1 MTAVQTSAEQSGA
14 TNGQDQYPAGAQV
27 VVRDEVWLVRSS
39 MPTADD
45 GTRIEVVGVSEF
57 VRDQEAVFFSGLDRI
72 ELLDPRATALVMDDS
87 PNYRRSRLF
96 LEAVLRR
103 TALPQSERRLALA
116 DSFLMDPLP
125 YQRRPAELALSGANL
140 RPRLLIADVVG
151 LGKTLEIG
159 LTLAELIRRGRGERI
174 LVVTPQHVLEQFQHE
189 LWTRFA
195 IPLVRLDSVGIE
207 RIQREIPAGRNP
219 FTSFKRVIV
228 SIDTLKNTD
237 QYQHHLEQIRW
248 DAVVIDESHNLI
260 NRGSLRNQ
268 LARTLA
274 PRTDALILASAT
286 PHNGDA
292 KSFAELIGLLDPV
305 AIRDPENYRAADIEH
320 LFIRRTKVS
329 PEVREQMKGQWADR
343 GPSHSVRC
351 PATPAEEKI
360 FEELAA
366 VWLPGDGGTSV
377 SSVPLFPYT
386 LLKSFLSSHA
396 ALKAT
401 VSARIKTL
409 EKKDDPRGTAAEL
422 AALQRLSELAA
433 DLTEADSAKFTALV
447 RQLREEIGVGPGSD
461 ERVVIFSERV
471 QTLEWL
477 SAVLPAALGFKGRAA
492 RDCVRVMHG
501 GLSDEQQMS
510 CVEEFGLA
518 DAPVRVLVTGDV
530 ASEGVNLHRQCHQL
544 VHYDVPWSLIRIE
557 QRNGR
562 IDRYGQARP
571 PEFRALILTSEV
583 EGAKDDT
590 VVAERLLER
599 EDQAHRS
606 LGTAEA
612 VTGLYRAEA
621 EEKSLIQD
629 LLRGRTVDE
638 SLDARRSGADGGDA
652 GLDDFLADFFGP
664 VGEVGDL
671 GEAGSIGEDT
681 RPTESG
687 ASASAGMEASSTGR
701 AAASP
706 VVPRLFDSTAH
717 FLDEAL
723 REVYP
728 DARDRLELDRDEQS
742 GLLSFRPPTE
752 LVHRLKALPTDYL
765 REQRLRERLLVTFN
779 RRLAEHSLQRARE
792 SSTSSWPEI
801 SLLTDLHPVVEW
813 LTDKVLVGMGR
824 QEAPMITAN
833 VAEPVY
839 LVQGVYS
846 NKLGR
851 PTVVK
856 WMGVTWLEATRE
868 GLVDDDMVSL
878 LRRCG
883 VGPTMANKLRFR
895 DPEPLCEALPHVL
908 DTAEAFLNTH
918 RDAWDEPLREPIE
931 QYKRRLGAWRQPT
944 LAGERTK
951 ERLADLADSLL
962 TTGRP
967 LLRVLAVL
975 LPDTDRKPGDDGPP
989 PVSLTAPASSAT
1001 ALRSPSAP
1009 AAP

>member
-1 MTAVQTSAEQSGA
+1 MTAVQTSAEQSGV
-14 TNGQDQYPAGAQV
+14 TTGQDQYPAGAQV
-27 VVRDEVWLVRSS
+27 VVRDEEWLVRSS
-39 MPTADD
+39 MPTEDD

-72 ELLDPRATALVMDDS
+72 ELLDPRETALVMDDS

-305 AIRDPENYRAADIEH
+305 AIRDPESYRAADIEH
-320 LFIRRTKVS
+320 LFIRRTKIS

-343 GPSHSVRC
+343 GPSHSVHC

-366 VWLPGDGGTSV
+366 VWLPGEGGTSV

-396 ALKAT
+396 ALRAT

-409 EKKDDPRGTAAEL
+409 EKKDDPQGTAAEL
-422 AALQRLSELAA
+422 AALHRLSELAA
-433 DLTEADSAKFTALV
+433 DLTEADSAKFAALV

-461 ERVVIFSERV
+461 ERVVVFSERV

-477 SAVLPAALGFKGRAA
+477 ADVLPAALGFKGRAA
-492 RDCVRVMHG
+492 RDCVRIMHG
-501 GLSDEQQMS
+501 GLSDEQQMA

-518 DAPVRVLVTGDV
+518 DTPVRVLVTGDV

-590 VVAERLLER
+590 VVAERLLKR

-638 SLDARRSGADGGDA
+638 SLDARRSGADGEDA

-664 VGEVGDL
+664 VGE
-671 GEAGSIGEDT
+671 EAPPAD
-681 RPTESG
+681 PTESTG
-687 ASASAGMEASSTGR
+687 STPTPGTESSGGR

-706 VVPRLFDSTAH
+706 VLPRLFDSTAH
-717 FLDEAL
+717 FLDDAL

-728 DARDRLELDRDEQS
+728 DARERLELDRDQQS

-752 LVHRLKALPTDYL
+752 LVHRLKALPSDYL
-765 REQRLRERLLVTFN
+765 REQRLRERMLVTFN

-833 VAEPVY
+833 VAEPIY

-856 WMGVTWLEATRE
+856 WMGVTWLEAAPRRPAE

-883 VGPTMANKLRFR
+883 VGPTMANPLRYR
-895 DPEPLCEALPHVL
+895 EPGPLRADLPHVL

-931 QYKRRLGAWRQPT
+931 QYKRRLGTWRQPT

-975 LPDTDRKPGDDGPP
+975 VPDPDRGDGDEGPP
-989 PVSLTAPASSAT
+989 LVSLTAPAA
-1001 ALRSPSAP
+1001 SPSRF
-1009 AAP
+1009 

>member
-1 MTAVQTSAEQSGA
+1 MTAVQTSAEQSGV
-14 TNGQDQYPAGAQV
+14 TTGQDQYPAGAQV
-27 VVRDEVWLVRSS
+27 LVRDEEWLVRSS
-39 MPTADD
+39 MPTEDD

-72 ELLDPRATALVMDDS
+72 ELLDPRETALVMDDS

-305 AIRDPENYRAADIEH
+305 AIRDPESYRAADIEH
-320 LFIRRTKVS
+320 LFIRRTKIS

-343 GPSHSVRC
+343 GPSHSVHC

-366 VWLPGDGGTSV
+366 VWLPGEGGTSV

-396 ALKAT
+396 ALRAT

-409 EKKDDPRGTAAEL
+409 EKKDDPQGTAAEL
-422 AALQRLSELAA
+422 AALHRLSELAA
-433 DLTEADSAKFTALV
+433 DLTEADSAKFAALV

-461 ERVVIFSERV
+461 ERVVVFSERV

-477 SAVLPAALGFKGRAA
+477 AEVLPAALGFKGRGA
-492 RDCVRVMHG
+492 RDCVRIMHG
-501 GLSDEQQMS
+501 GLSDEQQMA

-518 DAPVRVLVTGDV
+518 DTPVRVLVTGDV

-638 SLDARRSGADGGDA
+638 SLDARRPGADGEDA

-664 VGEVGDL
+664 VGE
-671 GEAGSIGEDT
+671 EAPPAD
-681 RPTESG
+681 PTERTGSTPLSDTDSSG
-687 ASASAGMEASSTGR
+687 GR
-701 AAASP
+701 DAASP
-706 VVPRLFDSTAH
+706 VLPRLFDSTAY
-717 FLDEAL
+717 FLDDAL

-728 DARDRLELDRDEQS
+728 DARERLELDRDQQS

-752 LVHRLKALPTDYL
+752 LVHRLKALPSDYL
-765 REQRLRERLLVTFN
+765 REQRLRERMLVTFN

-833 VAEPVY
+833 VAEPIY

-856 WMGVTWLEATRE
+856 WMAVTWRKASRE

-883 VGPTMANKLRFR
+883 VGPTMANKRRYR
-895 DPEPLCEALPHVL
+895 DPAPLREALPDVL

-931 QYKRRLGAWRQPT
+931 QYKRRLGTWRQPT

-975 LPDTDRKPGDDGPP
+975 VPDPDRGDGDEGPP
-989 PVSLTAPASSAT
+989 LVSLTAPAA
-1001 ALRSPSAP
+1001 SPSRF
-1009 AAP
+1009 

>member
-1 MTAVQTSAEQSGA
+1 MTAVQTSAEQSG
-14 TNGQDQYPAGAQV
+14 TTTGQDQYPAGAQV
-27 VVRDEVWLVRSS
+27 VVRDEVWLVKSS
-39 MPTADD
+39 MPTAED

-292 KSFAELIGLLDPV
+292 RSFAELIGLLDPV

-320 LFIRRTKVS
+320 LFIRRTKIS
-329 PEVREQMKGQWADR
+329 RKVREQMKGQWADR
-343 GPSHSVRC
+343 GPSHSVHC

-366 VWLPGDGGTSV
+366 VWLPRDGGTSV

-396 ALKAT
+396 ALRAT

-409 EKKDDPRGTAAEL
+409 EKKDDPQGTAAEL
-422 AALQRLSELAA
+422 AALHRLSELAV
-433 DLTEADSAKFTALV
+433 DLTEADSAKFAALV

-461 ERVVIFSERV
+461 ERVVVFSERV

-477 SAVLPAALGFKGRAA
+477 AEVLPAALGFKGRAA
-492 RDCVRVMHG
+492 RDCVRIMHG
-501 GLSDEQQMS
+501 GLSDEQQMA

-518 DAPVRVLVTGDV
+518 DTPVRVLLTGDV

-638 SLDARRSGADGGDA
+638 SLDARRSGADGEDA

-664 VGEVGDL
+664 VGE
-671 GEAGSIGEDT
+671 EAPPAEPAEPGGSA
-681 RPTESG
+681 RAVTES
-687 ASASAGMEASSTGR
+687 SAGP

-728 DARDRLELDRDEQS
+728 DARERLDLDRDEQS
-742 GLLSFRPPTE
+742 GLLSFRPPAE

-765 REQRLRERLLVTFN
+765 REQRLRERVLVTFN

-801 SLLTDLHPVVEW
+801 SLLTDLHPVVAW

-833 VAEPVY
+833 VAEPIY

-856 WMGVTWLEATRE
+856 WMGVTWREASKE

-883 VGPTMANKLRFR
+883 VGPTMANKLRYR
-895 DPEPLCEALPHVL
+895 DPVPLRKVLPQVL
-908 DTAEAFLNTH
+908 DTAEAFLNAH

-931 QYKRRLGAWRQPT
+931 QYKRRLGTWRQPT

-975 LPDTDRKPGDDGPP
+975 LPDTDRRPDDYGPP
-989 PVSLTAPASSAT
+989 PVSLTAPAA
-1001 ALRSPSAP
+1001 SPSRF
-1009 AAP
+1009 

>member
-1 MTAVQTSAEQSGA
+1 MTAVQTSAEQSGV
-14 TNGQDQYPAGAQV
+14 TTGQDQYPAGAQV
-27 VVRDEVWLVRSS
+27 LVRDEEWLVRSS
-39 MPTADD
+39 MPTEDD

-72 ELLDPRATALVMDDS
+72 ELLDPRETALVMDDS

-305 AIRDPENYRAADIEH
+305 AIRDPESYRATDIEH
-320 LFIRRTKVS
+320 LFIRRTKIS
-329 PEVREQMKGQWADR
+329 PEVREQMKGQWAER
-343 GPSHSVRC
+343 GPSHCVHC

-366 VWLPGDGGTSV
+366 VWLPGEGGTSV

-396 ALKAT
+396 ALRAT

-409 EKKDDPRGTAAEL
+409 EKKDDPQGTAAEL
-422 AALQRLSELAA
+422 AALHRLSELAA
-433 DLTEADSAKFTALV
+433 GLTEADSAKFAALV
-447 RQLREEIGVGPGSD
+447 GQLREEIGVGPGSD
-461 ERVVIFSERV
+461 ERVVVFSERV

-477 SAVLPAALGFKGRAA
+477 ADVLPAALGFKGRAA
-492 RDCVRVMHG
+492 RDCVRIMHG
-501 GLSDEQQMS
+501 GLSDEQQMA

-518 DAPVRVLVTGDV
+518 DTPVRVLVTGDV

-638 SLDARRSGADGGDA
+638 SLDARRPGADGEDA

-664 VGEVGDL
+664 VGE
-671 GEAGSIGEDT
+671 EAPPAD
-681 RPTESG
+681 PTERTGSTPLSDTDSSG
-687 ASASAGMEASSTGR
+687 GR
-701 AAASP
+701 DAASP
-706 VVPRLFDSTAH
+706 VLPRLFDSTAH
-717 FLDEAL
+717 FLDDAL

-728 DARDRLELDRDEQS
+728 DARERLELDRDQQS

-752 LVHRLKALPTDYL
+752 LVHRLKALPSDYL
-765 REQRLRERLLVTFN
+765 REQRLRERMLVTFN

-833 VAEPVY
+833 VAEPIY
-839 LVQGVYS
+839 LVQGLYS

-856 WMGVTWLEATRE
+856 WMGVTWRKASRE

-883 VGPTMANKLRFR
+883 VGPTMANKRRYR
-895 DPEPLCEALPHVL
+895 DPAPLREALPDVL

-931 QYKRRLGAWRQPT
+931 QYKRRLGTWRQPI

-975 LPDTDRKPGDDGPP
+975 VPDPDRGDGDEGPP
-989 PVSLTAPASSAT
+989 LVSLTAPAA
-1001 ALRSPSAP
+1001 SPSRF
-1009 AAP
+1009 

>member
-1 MTAVQTSAEQSGA
+1 VTAVQTSAEQSGV
-14 TNGQDQYPAGAQV
+14 TTGQDQYPAGAQV
-27 VVRDEVWLVRSS
+27 VVRDEEWLVRSS
-39 MPTADD
+39 MPTEDD

-72 ELLDPRATALVMDDS
+72 ELLDPRETTLVMDDS

-228 SIDTLKNTD
+228 SIDTLKNTA

-320 LFIRRTKVS
+320 LFIRRTKIS
-329 PEVREQMKGQWADR
+329 PEVREQMKGQWAGR
-343 GPSHSVRC
+343 GPSHSVHC

-386 LLKSFLSSHA
+386 LLKSFLSSPA
-396 ALKAT
+396 ALRAT

-409 EKKDDPRGTAAEL
+409 EKKDDPQDTAAEL
-422 AALQRLSELAA
+422 AALHRLSELAA
-433 DLTEADSAKFTALV
+433 DLTEADSAKFAALV
-447 RQLREEIGVGPGSD
+447 RQLREEIGVGPSSD
-461 ERVVIFSERV
+461 ERVVVFSERV

-477 SAVLPAALGFKGRAA
+477 AEVLPAALGFKGRAA

-501 GLSDEQQMS
+501 GLSDEQQMA

-518 DAPVRVLVTGDV
+518 DTPVRVLVTGDV

-638 SLDARRSGADGGDA
+638 SLDARRSGEDVQDA

-664 VGEVGDL
+664 VGEEAPPAEPTAADGSAPAAAPPVAVG
-671 GEAGSIGEDT
+671 
-681 RPTESG
+681 TESSG
-687 ASASAGMEASSTGR
+687 GR
-701 AAASP
+701 AVASP
-706 VVPRLFDSTAH
+706 VLPRLFDSTAQ
-717 FLDEAL
+717 FLDDAL

-728 DARDRLELDRDEQS
+728 DARELLDLDRDQQS

-752 LVHRLKALPTDYL
+752 LIHRLKALPSDYL
-765 REQRLRERLLVTFN
+765 REQRLRERMLVTFN

-833 VAEPVY
+833 VAEPIY

-856 WMGVTWLEATRE
+856 WMGVTWRKASRE

-883 VGPTMANKLRFR
+883 VGPTMANKRRYR
-895 DPEPLCEALPHVL
+895 DPAPLCEALPDVL

-931 QYKRRLGAWRQPT
+931 QYKRRLGTWRQPT

-975 LPDTDRKPGDDGPP
+975 VPDPDRKDDDGPP
-989 PVSLTAPASSAT
+989 PVSLTAPAA
-1001 ALRSPSAP
+1001 SPSRF
-1009 AAP
+1009 

>member
-1 MTAVQTSAEQSGA
+1 MTAQQSSTAPVGPRID
-14 TNGQDQYPAGAQV
+14 GEDQFPAGAQV
-27 VVRDEVWLVRSS
+27 LVRDEVWLVRNSAR
-39 MPTADD
+39 TEHD
-45 GTRIEVVGVSEF
+45 GAKVDVVGVSDF
-57 VRDQEAVFFSGLDRI
+57 VRDQEAVFFTGLDRI
-72 ELLDPRATALVMDDS
+72 ELIDPRRTKLVRDES
-87 PNYRRSRLF
+87 SNFRRSRLF
-96 LEAVLRR
+96 LEAVLRK

-116 DSFLMDPLP
+116 DSFLLDSLP
-125 YQRRPAELALSGANL
+125 YQRRPAELALSGRNL

-219 FTSFKRVIV
+219 FTYFKRVIV

-237 QYQHHLEQIRW
+237 QYKHHLERISW

-268 LARTLA
+268 LAQILA

-292 KSFAELIGLLDPV
+292 KSFAELIGLLDPA
-305 AIRDPENYRAADIEH
+305 AIRDPERYRAEDIDH

-343 GPSHSVRC
+343 GPSESLRC
-351 PATPAEEKI
+351 AATPAEERI

-366 VWLPGDGGTSV
+366 VWLPGGNGVSV
-377 SSVPLFPYT
+377 SGVPLFPYT

-401 VSARIKTL
+401 VAARIKTL
-409 EKKDDPRGTAAEL
+409 EKKDDPTATRAEL
-422 AALQRLSELAA
+422 AALHTLQELAA
-433 DLTEADSAKFTALV
+433 RMTEADSAKFARLV
-447 RQLREEIGVGPGSD
+447 EHLRGTIGVGPKSD
-461 ERVVIFSERV
+461 ARVVVFSERV

-477 SAVLPAALGFKGRAA
+477 RTVLPAALGFRGRAA
-492 RDCVRVMHG
+492 EESTRVMHG
-501 GLSDEQQMS
+501 GLSDEQQMQ
-510 CVEEFGLA
+510 CVEDFGLA
-518 DAPVRVLVTGDV
+518 DTPVRILLTGDV
-530 ASEGVNLHRQCHQL
+530 ASEGVNLHRQCHHL

-562 IDRYGQARP
+562 IDRYGQAHEP
-571 PEFRALILTSEV
+571 QFGALILTSGV

-590 VVAERLLER
+590 AVAERLLAR
-599 EDQAHRS
+599 EAEAHDK
-606 LGTAEA
+606 LGSAEA

-638 SLDARRSGADGGDA
+638 SLDARRSEAEAGAA
-652 GLDDFLADFFGP
+652 MDDFLADFFGS
-664 VGEVGDL
+664 VGDPEPSAED
-671 GEAGSIGEDT
+671 GAAESAGEDA
-681 RPTESG
+681 G
-687 ASASAGMEASSTGR
+687 AGFGATGPGD
-701 AAASP
+701 A
-706 VVPRLFDSTAH
+706 VVPRLFTSTAE

-723 REVYP
+723 REVFP
-728 DARDRLELDRDEQS
+728 DATTGLDLHRDTES
-742 GLLSFRPPTE
+742 GLLSFRPPAD
-752 LVHRLKALPTDYL
+752 LVHRLKALPLDYV

-779 RRLAEHSLQRARE
+779 RRLAEHSLKRARE

-813 LTDKVLVGMGR
+813 LTDKVLVRLGR
-824 QEAPMITAN
+824 QEALIITAD
-833 VAEPVY
+833 VPEPTY
-839 LVQGVYS
+839 LVQGVCS
-846 NKLGR
+846 NALGR

-856 WMGVTWLEATRE
+856 WMGVTRGGT
-868 GLVDDDMVSL
+868 VDDDMVGL
-878 LRRCG
+878 LRRSG
-883 VGPTMANKLRFR
+883 VGPAMANPMRHGEPATVLEAGIPDALAAAERF
-895 DPEPLCEALPHVL
+895 L
-908 DTAEAFLNTH
+908 DRH
-918 RDAWDEPLREPIE
+918 RDAWDEPLRKPIDD
-931 QYKRRLGAWRQPT
+931 YKARLGNWEQST

-951 ERLADLADSLL
+951 RSLASLADSLL

-975 LPDTDRKPGDDGPP
+975 VPDPE
-989 PVSLTAPASSAT
+989 AS
-1001 ALRSPSAP
+1001 
-1009 AAP
+1009 AAPPSPA

>member
-1 MTAVQTSAEQSGA
+1 MTAVQTSAEQSGV
-14 TNGQDQYPAGAQV
+14 TTGQDQYPAGAQV
-27 VVRDEVWLVRSS
+27 VVRDEEWLVRSS
-39 MPTADD
+39 MPTEDD

-72 ELLDPRATALVMDDS
+72 ELLDPRETTLVMDDS

-237 QYQHHLEQIRW
+237 QYRHHLEQIRW

-305 AIRDPENYRAADIEH
+305 AIRDPESYRAADIEH
-320 LFIRRTKVS
+320 LFIRRTKIS
-329 PEVREQMKGQWADR
+329 PEVRDQMKGQWADR
-343 GPSHSVRC
+343 GPSHSVHC
-351 PATPAEEKI
+351 PATPAEEKV

-396 ALKAT
+396 ALRAT

-409 EKKDDPRGTAAEL
+409 EKKDDPQGTAAEL
-422 AALQRLSELAA
+422 AALYRLSELAA
-433 DLTEADSAKFTALV
+433 DLTEADSAKFAALV

-461 ERVVIFSERV
+461 ERVVVFSERV

-477 SAVLPAALGFKGRAA
+477 AEVLPTALGFKGRAA
-492 RDCVRVMHG
+492 RDCVRIMHG
-501 GLSDEQQMS
+501 GLSDEQQMA

-518 DAPVRVLVTGDV
+518 DTPVRVLVTGDV

-571 PEFRALILTSEV
+571 PEFRALILTSEA

-638 SLDARRSGADGGDA
+638 SLDARRSGADDQDA

-664 VGEVGDL
+664 VGE
-671 GEAGSIGEDT
+671 EAPPAE
-681 RPTESG
+681 PTEVDG
-687 ASASAGMEASSTGR
+687 SAPAPGTESPGGR
-701 AAASP
+701 GAASP
-706 VVPRLFDSTAH
+706 VLPRLFDSTAQ
-717 FLDEAL
+717 FLDDAL

-728 DARDRLELDRDEQS
+728 DARTLLELDRDQQS

-752 LVHRLKALPTDYL
+752 LVHRLKALPSDYL
-765 REQRLRERLLVTFN
+765 REQRLRERMLVTFN

-856 WMGVTWLEATRE
+856 WMGVTWRKASGE

-883 VGPTMANKLRFR
+883 VGPTMANKRRYR
-895 DPEPLCEALPHVL
+895 DPTPLREALPHVL

-931 QYKRRLGAWRQPT
+931 QYKRRLGTWRQPT

-975 LPDTDRKPGDDGPP
+975 VPDPDRRDGDDGPP
-989 PVSLTAPASSAT
+989 LVFLAAPAT
-1001 ALRSPSAP
+1001 SPSRF
-1009 AAP
+1009 